1 MDTITLSGLCHPDK
15 HVFLF
20 ALWHGAADL
29 AGGGGF
35 GDFEAPSGQAE

>member
-1 MDTITLSGLCHPDK
+1 LCNPDK
-15 HVFLF
+15 HVFLICF
-20 ALWHGAADL
+20 MAWHGVADL

>member
-1 MDTITLSGLCHPDK
+1 MARRTWP
-15 HVFLF
+15 V
-20 ALWHGAADL
+20 AAADL